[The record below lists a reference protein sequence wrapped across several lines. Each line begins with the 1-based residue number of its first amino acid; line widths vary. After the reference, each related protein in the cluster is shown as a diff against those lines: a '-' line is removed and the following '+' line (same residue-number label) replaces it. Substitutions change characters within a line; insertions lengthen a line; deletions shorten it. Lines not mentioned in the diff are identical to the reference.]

1 MGRKSAEN
9 LFAQIDASRAHP
21 LHRLLFGLGI
31 RFVGERTAQLLARR
45 FGALDAVMAASEEA
59 LLATEEVGPVVAESI
74 RAFFTEPRNRALV
87 ERLRA
92 AGLNLAEPEAPPA
105 PAGGED
111 SFFAGKTFV
120 ITGTLASM
128 SRDEAAVKI
137 RAQGGAVT
145 GSVSK
150 KTHYL
155 VVGADAG
162 SKLAK
167 AQALGV
173 AVLDEAAFL
182 EKLKAV

>member
-1 MGRKSAEN
+1 
-9 LFAQIDASRAHP
+9 
-21 LHRLLFGLGI
+21 
-31 RFVGERTAQLLARR
+31 
-45 FGALDAVMAASEEA
+45 
-59 LLATEEVGPVVAESI
+59 
-74 RAFFTEPRNRALV
+74 
-87 ERLRA
+87 
-92 AGLNLAEPEAPPA
+92 
-105 PAGGED
+105 
-111 SFFAGKTFV
+111 
-120 ITGTLASM
+120 M